1 MMNTSPSPRWF
12 AIAVI
17 AGLTSVVPTIAGA
30 HLWPLWLVSIAIVTL
45 LFCLD
50 AVLAPGRR
58 HLEVNLEIPTPLSVG
73 VEQTAELFCRS
84 RYGRVGTTH
93 ARFECPHDLGFPE
106 EVALT
111 LDGGGHD
118 TRIRL
123 RPRRRG
129 AMNVDA
135 VWFRYTGPLG
145 LARRCL
151 RVSLDL
157 RVKVISSIHA
167 VRTLALAFTNP
178 REQIHGLKI
187 ERYTGDG
194 SNFHAMRQ
202 YHPGLDLQSVDW
214 KASARHRRLLC
225 REFRAERNH
234 HVVLAIDTGRL
245 MAEEM
250 CRLPRLDHAIH
261 AAMLLALMSLRTGDR
276 VSLYSFAATPG
287 ALTSAVSG
295 TNSLHTLLD
304 TTTNL
309 SYSDEE
315 TNFTL
320 GLTQLAA
327 KLKRRSLVVV
337 LTDFV
342 DTVAAELMIEN
353 IRRLAR
359 IHLVVFAAMRNPE
372 IEQLTDAM
380 PESMSDVERVV
391 VADALAQDRRTVI
404 RKLQRLGI
412 HCVDAHPEEL
422 GGGLV
427 HRYLEIKRREMV

>member
-1 MMNTSPSPRWF
+1 MTTLSPSPRFF
-12 AIAVI
+12 AIAVT
-17 AGLTSVVPTIAGA
+17 AGLTSVVPAIAGA
-30 HLWPLWLVSIAIVTL
+30 HLWPLWLVSISVVIL

-50 AVLAPGRR
+50 AVLAPRRR
-58 HLEVNLEIPTPLSVG
+58 HLEVELEVPTPLSVG
-73 VEQTAELFCRS
+73 VEQTADLHCRS
-84 RYGRVGTTH
+84 SYGRVRSTE
-93 ARFECPHDLGFPE
+93 ARFECPPDLGFPNQ
-106 EVALT
+106 VALT
-111 LDGGGHD
+111 LDGDGHD
-118 TRIRL
+118 TQVPL

-129 AMNVDA
+129 TTSIDA

-151 RVSLDL
+151 RISLEL
-157 RVKVISSIHA
+157 QVKVISSIHA
-167 VRTLALAFTNP
+167 VRALALAFSNP
-178 REQIHGLKI
+178 REQMHGLKI

-245 MAEEM
+245 MAEEIH
-250 CRLPRLDHAIH
+250 RLPRLDHAIH

-287 ALTSAVSG
+287 ALTSAVAG

-304 TTTNL
+304 TSTSLN
-309 SYSDEE
+309 YSDEE

-320 GLTQLAA
+320 GLTQLAGN
-327 KLKRRSLVVV
+327 LTRRSMVVV

-372 IEQLTDAM
+372 IERITDAM
-380 PESMSDVERVV
+380 PRSMSDVERVV
-391 VADALAQDRRTVI
+391 VADALARDRRTVI
-404 RKLQRLGI
+404 RRLQRLGI
-412 HCVDAHPEEL
+412 HCVDARPEDL